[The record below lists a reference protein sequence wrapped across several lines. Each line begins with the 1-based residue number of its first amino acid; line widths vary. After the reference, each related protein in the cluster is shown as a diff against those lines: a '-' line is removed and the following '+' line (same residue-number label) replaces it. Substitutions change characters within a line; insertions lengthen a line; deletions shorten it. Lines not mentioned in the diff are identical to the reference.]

1 MKIKLLLSLIIGLSL
16 GASAELVEQFNFG
29 DDTVYSSITTYNYD
43 GDAATPPTARHIGGT
58 SLTGS
63 GATGWD
69 AALSHGATLGTAAA
83 GSSRFGFSSNMN
95 GYYGPTGFAGVP
107 WAANAAALPAD
118 YLTDGYYLAGAGA
131 DETITLT
138 YKVSA
143 LDFGSNGNRNA
154 NVGYRLWDKA
164 TGMTAGINNGY
175 FMGLSIMDT
184 PSSEF
189 NTNTGA
195 ENGGWNRLNISVI
208 SSNGTILSGG
218 DGLTGSGNRTRLS
231 WLTERGSDLT
241 YSDDLDITLSLAL
254 ASGTWS
260 ATVNDGAAVTGTFN
274 TDHING
280 IDRYQMGFASMSSG
294 DYIDIDEI
302 SVSVI
307 PEPASVSL
315 IALAGGSIMM
325 LRRRFAR

>member
-29 DDTVYSSITTYNYD
+29 DDTVYSSISTYNYD

-69 AALSHGATLGTAAA
+69 NALSHGATLGTAAA

-95 GYYGPTGFAGVP
+95 GYYGPTGFQGVP
-107 WAANAAALPAD
+107 WAANAGALPAG
-118 YLTDGYYLAGAGA
+118 YLTDGYYLAGAEA

-154 NVGYRLWDKA
+154 NVGFRLWDKA
-164 TGMTAGINNGY
+164 TGMTDGVSSGY

-184 PSSEF
+184 PSAEF
-189 NTNTGA
+189 NNAGG
-195 ENGGWNRLNISVI
+195 ENAGWNRLNISVI

-218 DGLTGSGNRTRLS
+218 DGLTSSGNRTRLA

-254 ASGTWS
+254 ASGAWS

-280 IDRYQMGFASMSSG
+280 IDRYQMGFATMSSG

>member
-69 AALSHGATLGTAAA
+69 NALSHGATLGTAAA

-107 WAANAAALPAD
+107 WAANAGALPAG
-118 YLTDGYYLAGAGA
+118 YLTDGYYLAGAEA

-154 NVGYRLWDKA
+154 NVGFRLWDKA
-164 TGMTAGINNGY
+164 TGMTDGVSSGY

-184 PSSEF
+184 PSAEF
-189 NTNTGA
+189 NNAGG
-195 ENGGWNRLNISVI
+195 ENAGWNRLNISVI

-218 DGLTGSGNRTRLS
+218 DGLTGAGNRTRLS

-254 ASGTWS
+254 ASGAWS

-280 IDRYQMGFASMSSG
+280 IDRYQMGFANMSSG

>member
-1 MKIKLLLSLIIGLSL
+1 MKTKLFLSLILGLSL

-29 DDTVYSSITTYNYD
+29 DDTVYSSISTYNYD
-43 GDAATPPTARHIGGT
+43 GDNSTPPTARHIGGT
-58 SLTGS
+58 SLTGT
-63 GATGWD
+63 GAVGWD
-69 AALSHGATLGTAAA
+69 NALTHGATLGTAAA

-95 GYYGPTGFAGVP
+95 GYYGPTGFQGVP
-107 WAANAAALPAD
+107 WASNAAALPAD
-118 YLTDGYYLAGAGA
+118 YLNSGYYLAGAGA

-143 LDFGSNGNRNA
+143 LDFGSNDGRNA

-164 TGMTAGINNGY
+164 TGMTDGINNGY

-184 PSSEF
+184 PSAEF
-189 NTNTGA
+189 NSSGG
-195 ENGGWNRLNISVI
+195 ENAAWNRLNISVI

-218 DGLTGSGNRTRLS
+218 DGLTGAGNRTRLA
-231 WLTERGSDLT
+231 WLSERNSDLT

-274 TDHING
+274 TDHIKG
-280 IDRYQMGFASMSSG
+280 IDRYQMGFATMSSG

-315 IALAGGSIMM
+315 IAFAGGSIMM